1 MRVLAVAL
9 GGAIGSVCRY
19 LVAWAVYSRAPTL
32 PLATFIVNVVGCFA
46 IGIVSKWQ
54 ETRGVSEL
62 WSLFLTVGLLGGFT
76 TFSAFGN
83 ETALLVRQGRAAL
96 AAANVVAHLT
106 LALGAVWAGR
116 AVV

>member
-1 MRVLAVAL
+1 M
-9 GGAIGSVCRY
+9 
-19 LVAWAVYSRAPTL
+19 VAWALQSTAPTL

-54 ETRGVSEL
+54 ETRGVSEF
-62 WSLFLTVGLLGGFT
+62 WAVFLAVGLLGGFT

-83 ETALLVRQGRAAL
+83 ETALLVRHGRSGL
-96 AAANVVAHLT
+96 AVANVVAHLT